1 VSPVPPVDD
10 GEARALIRTG
20 LGATQFVEAG
30 AGTGKTTALVSR
42 ILELVCSGRTTLGH
56 LAAITFTEAAAAELR
71 DRIYEAL
78 ELAVA
83 DEDDDAVADE
93 DADAGVSVGP
103 APEREAR
110 RGRARAALDDIDGAT
125 ISTLHGFAQRILAA
139 HPFEAGLPPGF
150 DVLDEG
156 RSALAFD
163 ERWEGFV
170 DRLLDDPS
178 LQGPLCRLLAC
189 GGRIDHLRAVAEQ
202 CNRHWDLL
210 LDVDPPPV
218 EPVAVDASPV
228 LGPLGEA
235 IGLADHC
242 TADDDLLLAHLRGLD
257 GLRSALAAST
267 DELETLQLLAAT
279 SKLSCTKGAKGSWG
293 CPVDDVRGLLAAA
306 ESARVDLVTRA
317 GSAALAALLPAIRTL
332 TLEGAADRRR
342 EGRLEFHDLLVWSL
356 ELVRHH
362 PAVRDA
368 LHRQYERLFVDEF
381 QDTDPI
387 QAELAARIA
396 ATGDCPPG
404 VSWTDLPVEPGRLFF
419 VGDPKQAIYRFR
431 RADIGLFLSI
441 RSRFEEERLA
451 LTDNFRSVPGVIDWV
466 NEVFGSLL
474 GAGEPGVQPAYEP
487 LHPRRAS
494 HGEIDGTGAPAGGA
508 PATDPPV
515 VLLGGATDA
524 RSVETVREAEAAD
537 IAATVLRIRDEGWPV
552 GEEGDPARLADITVL
567 IPARTGLGILEE
579 AFDDAGIPYRLGASS
594 LVYDSAE
601 VIELLAVLAAVDD
614 PTDQVSLV
622 AALRSAAFACGDDDL
637 FGFHQAG
644 GAWDYRAAPP
654 EGLAPGNPVV
664 DGMARLRGL
673 HHERWWT
680 DVSGL
685 IDAVIER
692 CHLMEL
698 ALDERRH
705 RDVWRRLRFVADQAR
720 QFADSFGG
728 DLRRYL
734 DWVELQRRDDVRAV
748 EVVLPEPDDDA
759 VQVMTVHGAKGLEFP
774 VVVLA
779 GLNRTSAGS
788 RGVGVLWGA
797 AGPEVRIRGD
807 LRTPGF
813 DDLAAREQRMERAQD
828 LRLLYVAATRARDH
842 LVVSLHHKAGSPCH
856 AALLAPLCEG
866 APGLTRRLE
875 GAGTP
880 PVPVPPV
887 TRDDDGADDD
897 GDRQAWLVEHARLV
911 GPGARPRTL
920 AASTIASLGHPED
933 GHGPGGGGT
942 VTGGERPSTG
952 PAGSA
957 TGGPKGDLDLDTP
970 PWKRGRGGTSVG
982 RAVHAVLQAVDLATG
997 EGVDALAAVQAVAE
1011 GVTGREHEIAAMV
1024 RGALGSELI
1033 RQAVAGGRF
1042 WRELYVGAPLTDR
1055 PDGPVLEGFVDL
1067 LVETPD
1073 GLVVVDY
1080 KTDSVAG
1087 DEDLDRAAERYRLQ
1101 GATYALALERALGT
1115 TVARCVFLFLRTPSA
1130 EAREVDDL
1138 RAAMDEVA
1146 VLAAGG

>member
-1 VSPVPPVDD
+1 MSPAPAVDD
-10 GEARALIRTG
+10 AAARVLIRTG

-42 ILELVCSGRTTLGH
+42 ILELVCTGRATLGH

-83 DEDDDAVADE
+83 D
-93 DADAGVSVGP
+93 DADPWEGP
-103 APEREAR
+103 GPEREAR
-110 RGRARAALDDIDGAT
+110 RLRARAALDDIDGAT

-170 DRLLDDPS
+170 DKLLDDPS
-178 LQGPLCRLLAC
+178 LEGPLCHLLAC
-189 GGRIDHLRAVAEQ
+189 GGKVDHLRTVAEQ

-210 LDVDPPPV
+210 LHIDPPPV
-218 EPVAVDASPV
+218 APVAVDASPV
-228 LGPLGEA
+228 LGPLEAA
-235 IGLADHC
+235 IGSADHC
-242 TADDDLLLAHLRGLD
+242 TAADDLLLVHLRGLE
-257 GLRSALAAST
+257 GLRSALVASA
-267 DELETLQLLAAT
+267 DELETLQLLVAAP
-279 SKLSCTKGAKGSWG
+279 KLSCTRGAKGNWG

-306 ESARVDLVTRA
+306 ESARVDLVARA
-317 GSAALAALLPAIRTL
+317 GAAALGALLPAIRTL

-342 EGRLEFHDLLVWSL
+342 EGRLEFHDLLVWSV
-356 ELVRHH
+356 ELVRHD
-362 PAVRDA
+362 PDVRDA

-387 QAELAARIA
+387 QAELAVRIA
-396 ATGDCPPG
+396 AADCPPG
-404 VSWTDLPVEPGRLFF
+404 VAWTDLPVDPGRLFF

-431 RADIGLFLSI
+431 RADIGLFLAI
-441 RSRFEEERLA
+441 RSRFEAERLA

-494 HGEIDGTGAPAGGA
+494 HGAADGTGATGTG
-508 PATDPPV
+508 PPV
-515 VLLGGATDA
+515 VLLGAAADV
-524 RSVETVREAEAAD
+524 RSVETVRETEAAD

-552 GEEGDPARLADITVL
+552 GADGDPARLADITVL

-594 LVYDSAE
+594 LVYDSAP
-601 VIELLAVLAAVDD
+601 VVELFAVLAAIDD

-637 FGFHQAG
+637 LAYHQAG

-654 EGLAPGNPVV
+654 ADLAPGNPVV
-664 DGMARLRGL
+664 DGMGRLRAL

-685 IDAVIER
+685 VDLVIER

-705 RDVWRRLRFVADQAR
+705 RDGWRRLRFVADQAR

-748 EVVLPEPDDDA
+748 EVVLPESDDDA

-779 GLNRTSAGS
+779 GLNRASAGS
-788 RGVGVLWGA
+788 RGVSVLWGA
-797 AGPEVRIRGD
+797 AGPEVRIREY

-813 DDLAAREQRMERAQD
+813 DDLAAREQQMERAQD

-866 APGLTRRLE
+866 ATGLTRRLE
-875 GAGTP
+875 EAGAP
-880 PVPVPPV
+880 PAAPVAPAAPASSV
-887 TRDDDGADDD
+887 DDGDDD

-920 AASTIASLGHPED
+920 AASTVASLGHPD
-933 GHGPGGGGT
+933 SGHGPSGAEEATVGT
-942 VTGGERPSTG
+942 VASGGS
-952 PAGSA
+952 
-957 TGGPKGDLDLDTP
+957 KGDVDLDTP

-982 RAVHAVLQAVDLATG
+982 RAVHAVLQAVDLVTG
-997 EGVDALAAVQAVAE
+997 DDVDDLAAVQAVAE
-1011 GVTGREHEIAAMV
+1011 GVAGREHEIAGMV
-1024 RGALGSELI
+1024 RGALASDLI

-1067 LVETPD
+1067 LVDTPD

-1087 DEDLDRAAERYRLQ
+1087 DEDLDRAADRYRLQ

-1115 TVARCVFLFLRTPSA
+1115 TVARCVFLFLRAPSA
-1130 EAREVDDL
+1130 AEREVADL

-1146 VLAAGG
+1146 ALAAGG